1 MVVTLPGQNGHWLR
15 REQELHLPT
24 IDLVYFNAGGG
35 HRSAALALE
44 AVIREQGRPWAVRL
58 VNLMQILDPQ
68 DVFRKTLG
76 MEWEDLYNTRLA
88 RGWSLG
94 LAQELKFLQA
104 LIRLAHPAMASR
116 LRRYWRRTKPD
127 MVVSLIPNFN
137 RPMYD
142 GLTGAR
148 PAAPY
153 VTILT
158 DFADL
163 PPHFWIEPGQAQHF
177 ICGTPKAVAQAHAM
191 GYGLGRV
198 HAVSGM
204 IVRPDFYRE
213 SRIDRRA
220 ELIKLKLDPDRP
232 TGIVLFGGH
241 GSKAMQGIARRLKD
255 TQLIL
260 ICGHNAALAERLEAM
275 PSAAPRLV
283 VGFTP
288 KVRDFM
294 QLSDFFIGKP
304 GPGSISEAIQQG
316 LPVIVVNN
324 TWTMPQE
331 RYNAEWVAETRAG
344 IVLDSF
350 KDIRAGVDEVIARL
364 PELRTRVARIE
375 NRAVFEI
382 PEILDRLLHADRAV
396 SAHLR
401 VVPRGDVPRGEAQR
415 AWGAVAPNRQTE
427 APIR

>member
-1 MVVTLPGQNGHWLR
+1 
-15 REQELHLPT
+15 LPT

-35 HRSAALALE
+35 HRSAALALD
-44 AVIREQGRPWAVRL
+44 AIFREQGRPWQVRL
-58 VNLMQILDPQ
+58 VNLMEVIDPK
-68 DVFRKTLG
+68 DVFRKTMG
-76 MEWEDLYNTRLA
+76 MEWEDLYNIRLA

-104 LIRLAHPAMASR
+104 VIRLCHQGLTSR

-137 RPMYD
+137 RTMYEA
-142 GLTGAR
+142 LAGAR

-177 ICGTPKAVAQAHAM
+177 ICGTRKALAQAQAM
-191 GYGLGRV
+191 GYGPDQA
-198 HAVSGM
+198 HATSGM

-213 SRIDRRA
+213 PRVNRRD
-220 ELIKLKLDPDRP
+220 ELVKLKLDPDRP

-241 GSKAMQGIARRLKD
+241 GSKAMQGIARRLAD

-260 ICGHNAALAERLEAM
+260 ICGHNTALAERLGDM
-275 PSAAPRLV
+275 PARAPRLV

-288 KVRDFM
+288 KIRDFM
-294 QLSDFFIGKP
+294 HLSDFFIGKP

-331 RYNAEWVAETRAG
+331 RYNAEWVSENRAG

-350 KDIRAGVDEVIARL
+350 KEVRGGVDEVIARL
-364 PELRTRVARIE
+364 PELRARVARIQ
-375 NRAVFEI
+375 NRAIFEI
-382 PEILDRLLHADRAV
+382 PEILDRILREGRASRVHHVRTATLHQARTA
-396 SAHLR
+396 L
-401 VVPRGDVPRGEAQR
+401 
-415 AWGAVAPNRQTE
+415 
-427 APIR
+427 

>member
-1 MVVTLPGQNGHWLR
+1 
-15 REQELHLPT
+15 LPT

-76 MEWEDLYNTRLA
+76 IEWEDLYNTRLA

-104 LIRLAHPAMASR
+104 LIRLAQPAMASR
-116 LRRYWRRTKPD
+116 LRRHWRRTKPD

-241 GSKAMQGIARRLKD
+241 GSKAMQGIARRLED
-255 TQLIL
+255 IQLIL

-331 RYNAEWVAETRAG
+331 RYNAEWVAETGAG

-350 KDIRAGVDEVIARL
+350 KDIRAGVDQVIARL

-382 PEILDRLLHADRAV
+382 PGILDRLLHPDRV
-396 SAHLR
+396 GSAHLR
-401 VVPRGDVPRGEAQR
+401 DRPRGDGPRGDMPR
-415 AWGAVAPNRQTE
+415 AWGVAEPNRQTD

>member
-1 MVVTLPGQNGHWLR
+1 
-15 REQELHLPT
+15 
-24 IDLVYFNAGGG
+24 
-35 HRSAALALE
+35 
-44 AVIREQGRPWAVRL
+44 
-58 VNLMQILDPQ
+58 LMQILDPQ

-104 LIRLAHPAMASR
+104 LIRLAHPAMAGR

-142 GLTGAR
+142 GLAAAR
-148 PAAPY
+148 PTAPY

-198 HAVSGM
+198 HAASGM
-204 IVRPDFYRE
+204 IVRPDFYQR

-220 ELIKLKLDPDRP
+220 ELIKLKLNPDRP

-260 ICGHNAALAERLEAM
+260 ICGHNAALAERLSAM
-275 PSAAPRLV
+275 PAAAPRLV
-283 VGFTP
+283 IGFTP
-288 KVRDFM
+288 KVRDYM

-331 RYNAEWVAETRAG
+331 RYNAEWVSENRAG
-344 IVLDSF
+344 IVLGSF

-364 PELRTRVARIE
+364 PELRARVARIE
-375 NRAVFEI
+375 NRAIFEI
-382 PEILDRLLHADRAV
+382 PEILDRLLHADRLA
-396 SAHLR
+396 APHFRDLPHAR
-401 VVPRGDVPRGEAQR
+401 GPRESY
-415 AWGAVAPNRQTE
+415 RQTG

>member
-1 MVVTLPGQNGHWLR
+1 M
-15 REQELHLPT
+15 PT

-44 AVIREQGRPWAVRL
+44 AVIREQGRPWQLRL
-58 VNLMQILDPQ
+58 VNLMKILDPQ
-68 DVFRKTLG
+68 DVFRKTMG

-104 LIRLAHPAMASR
+104 LIRLAHPAMAGR

-137 RPMYD
+137 RPMYE
-142 GLTGAR
+142 GLAGAR

-204 IVRPDFYRE
+204 IVRPDFYQRLA
-213 SRIDRRA
+213 IDRRA
-220 ELIKLKLDPDRP
+220 ELIKLNLDPDRP

-241 GSKAMQGIARRLKD
+241 GSKAMEGIARRLKD
-255 TQLIL
+255 TQLIM
-260 ICGHNAALAERLEAM
+260 ICGHNAALAERLSAM
-275 PSAAPRLV
+275 PLGAPRLV
-283 VGFTP
+283 VGFTS

-331 RYNAEWVAETRAG
+331 RYNAEWVSETRTG

-364 PELRTRVARIE
+364 PELRARVARIE
-375 NRAVFEI
+375 NRAIFEI
-382 PEILDRLLHADRAV
+382 PEILDRLLHADRLA
-396 SAHLR
+396 AAPLR
-401 VVPRGDVPRGEAQR
+401 DLPRAR
-415 AWGAVAPNRQTE
+415 ALRDPHRETGV
-427 APIR
+427 PIR

>member
-1 MVVTLPGQNGHWLR
+1 MAVTLPLQNIRIGCQR
-15 REQELHLPT
+15 TQTHLPT

-35 HRSAALALE
+35 HRSAALALD
-44 AVIREQGRPWAVRL
+44 AIIREQGRPWQVRL
-58 VNLMQILDPQ
+58 VNLMEVLDPK
-68 DVFRKTLG
+68 DVFRKTMG
-76 MEWEDLYNTRLA
+76 MEWEDLYNARLA

-104 LIRLAHPAMASR
+104 LIRLCHQGLTSR

-137 RPMYD
+137 RTMYEA
-142 GLTGAR
+142 LAGAR

-177 ICGTPKAVAQAHAM
+177 VCGTGRAVDQARAM
-191 GYGLGRV
+191 GYGPRQV
-198 HAVSGM
+198 HGTSGM

-213 SRIDRRA
+213 SRVERRD
-220 ELIKLKLDPDRP
+220 EIIRLKLDPDRP

-241 GSKAMQGIARRLKD
+241 GSKAMQGIARRLAD

-260 ICGHNAALAERLEAM
+260 ICGHNAALAERLAAM
-275 PSAAPRLV
+275 PARAPRLV
-283 VGFTP
+283 LGFTP
-288 KVRDFM
+288 KIRDYM
-294 QLSDFFIGKP
+294 HVSDFFIGKP
-304 GPGSISEAIQQG
+304 GPGCISEAIQQG

-331 RYNAEWVAETRAG
+331 RYNAVWVQENRAG

-350 KDIRAGVDEVIARL
+350 KAIRGGVDDMIRRLPEFRAGV
-364 PELRTRVARIE
+364 ARIP
-375 NRAVFEI
+375 NRAIFEI
-382 PEILDRLLHADRAV
+382 PEILNRILHDGRTSTLAESRYIRDPREREPLLHDYRATP
-396 SAHLR
+396 L
-401 VVPRGDVPRGEAQR
+401 
-415 AWGAVAPNRQTE
+415 
-427 APIR
+427 

>member
-1 MVVTLPGQNGHWLR
+1 M
-15 REQELHLPT
+15 PT

-35 HRSAALALE
+35 HRSAALALD
-44 AVIREQGRPWAVRL
+44 AIIREQGRPWEVRL
-58 VNLMQILDPQ
+58 VNLMEVIDPK
-68 DVFRKTLG
+68 DVFRKTMG
-76 MEWEDLYNTRLA
+76 MEWEDLYNIRLA

-104 LIRLAHPAMASR
+104 VIRLCHQGLTSR

-137 RPMYD
+137 RAMYEA
-142 GLTGAR
+142 LAGAR

-177 ICGTPKAVAQAHAM
+177 VCGTRKALAQARAM
-191 GYGLGRV
+191 GYGPDQA
-198 HAVSGM
+198 HAASGM

-213 SRIDRRA
+213 SRVDRRD
-220 ELIKLKLDPDRP
+220 ELVKLNLDPDRP

-241 GSKAMQGIARRLKD
+241 GSKAMQGIARRLAD

-275 PSAAPRLV
+275 PARAPRLV

-288 KVRDFM
+288 KIRDFM
-294 QLSDFFIGKP
+294 HLSDFFIGKP
-304 GPGSISEAIQQG
+304 GPGCISEAIQQG

-331 RYNAEWVAETRAG
+331 RYNAEWVQENRAG

-350 KDIRAGVDEVIARL
+350 KEIRVGVDEVIARL
-364 PELRTRVARIE
+364 PELRARVARIQ
-375 NRAVFEI
+375 NRAIFEI
-382 PEILDRLLHADRAV
+382 PEILDRLLRDGRAGKVQHARTQTGV
-396 SAHLR
+396 SPAHQY
-401 VVPRGDVPRGEAQR
+401 QR
-415 AWGAVAPNRQTE
+415 AGTL
-427 APIR
+427 

>member
-1 MVVTLPGQNGHWLR
+1 MATAV
-15 REQELHLPT
+15 RELERPLPT
-24 IDLVYFNAGGG
+24 LDLVYFNAGGG

-44 AVIREQGRPWAVRL
+44 AVIRQQGRPWTVRL
-58 VNLMQILDPQ
+58 VNLMQVLDPQ
-68 DVFRKTLG
+68 DVFRKTMG

-104 LIRLAHPAMASR
+104 LIRLAHPAMVGR
-116 LRRYWRRTKPD
+116 LRRHWRRTKPD

-137 RPMYD
+137 RPMFE
-142 GLTGAR
+142 GLAGAR

-163 PPHFWIEPGQAQHF
+163 PPHFWIEPGQSQHF
-177 ICGTPKAVAQAHAM
+177 ICGTHKAVTQAHAM
-191 GYGLGRV
+191 GYGPARV

-204 IVRPDFYRE
+204 IVRPDFYQT
-213 SRIDRRA
+213 SAVDRRA
-220 ELIKLKLDPDRP
+220 ELAKLNLDPDRP

-241 GSKAMQGIARRLKD
+241 GSRAMQGIARRLKD
-255 TQLIL
+255 TQLIM
-260 ICGHNAALAERLEAM
+260 ICGHNAALAARLSAM
-275 PSAAPRLV
+275 PASAPRLV
-283 VGFTP
+283 MGFTS

-331 RYNAEWVAETRAG
+331 RYNAEWVSETRTG
-344 IVLDSF
+344 LVLDSF
-350 KDIRAGVDEVIARL
+350 KDIRMGVDQVIARL
-364 PELRTRVARIE
+364 PELRARVARIE
-375 NRAVFEI
+375 NRAIFEI
-382 PEILDRLLHADRAV
+382 PEILDRLLQADRPA
-396 SAHLR
+396 AAQLR
-401 VVPRGDVPRGEAQR
+401 ELPRPRGF
-415 AWGAVAPNRQTE
+415 RQPYPQTD
-427 APIR
+427 APIP

>member
-1 MVVTLPGQNGHWLR
+1 LQ
-15 REQELHLPT
+15 T

-44 AVIREQGRPWAVRL
+44 AIIREQGRPWQLRL

-68 DVFRKTLG
+68 DMFRKTMG

-104 LIRLAHPAMASR
+104 LIRLAHPAMAGR

-137 RPMYD
+137 RPMFE
-142 GLTGAR
+142 GLAGAR
-148 PAAPY
+148 PQAPY

-163 PPHFWIEPGQAQHF
+163 PPHFWIEPDQAQHF

-191 GYGLGRV
+191 GYGPARV

-204 IVRPDFYRE
+204 IVRPDFYQG

-220 ELIKLKLDPDRP
+220 ELIKLNLDPDRP

-255 TQLIL
+255 TQLIM
-260 ICGHNAALAERLEAM
+260 ICGHNAALAERLSAM
-275 PSAAPRLV
+275 PAAAPRLV
-283 VGFTP
+283 VGFTS

-331 RYNAEWVAETRAG
+331 RYNAKWVSETRTG

-364 PELRTRVARIE
+364 PELRARVTRIE

-382 PEILDRLLHADRAV
+382 PEILDRLLHADRLA
-396 SAHLR
+396 STHLR
-401 VVPRGDVPRGEAQR
+401 DLQHARGLREPYRETG
-415 AWGAVAPNRQTE
+415 

>member
-1 MVVTLPGQNGHWLR
+1 LK
-15 REQELHLPT
+15 T

-35 HRSAALALE
+35 HRSAAIALD
-44 AVIREQGRPWAVRL
+44 AVIREQGRPWQVRL
-58 VNLMQILDPQ
+58 INLMEVLDPK
-68 DVFRKTLG
+68 DVFRKTMG

-104 LIRLAHPAMASR
+104 LIRLCHQGLTSR

-137 RPMYD
+137 RTMYEA
-142 GLTGAR
+142 LAGAR

-177 ICGTPKAVAQAHAM
+177 VCGTRKAVAQARAL
-191 GYGLGRV
+191 GYGPSQV
-198 HAVSGM
+198 HATSGM
-204 IVRPDFYRE
+204 IVRPDFYQKPRG
-213 SRIDRRA
+213 DRRA
-220 ELIKLKLDPDRP
+220 ERLKLKLDPDRP

-260 ICGHNAALAERLEAM
+260 ICGHNSTLAQRLVAM
-275 PSAAPRLV
+275 PARAPRLV

-288 KVRDFM
+288 KIRDFM
-294 QLSDFFIGKP
+294 HLSDFFIGKP
-304 GPGSISEAIQQG
+304 GPGCISEAIQQG

-331 RYNAEWVAETRAG
+331 RYNAEWVQENRAG

-350 KDIRAGVDEVIARL
+350 KNVDNGVDEVISRL
-364 PELRTRVARIE
+364 PEFRARVARIQ

-382 PEILDRLLHADRAV
+382 PEILERIMSDARTGKHPE
-396 SAHLR
+396 
-401 VVPRGDVPRGEAQR
+401 PRPSRDLEETRTHTA
-415 AWGAVAPNRQTE
+415 
-427 APIR
+427 

>member
-1 MVVTLPGQNGHWLR
+1 M
-15 REQELHLPT
+15 PT

-44 AVIREQGRPWAVRL
+44 AVIRAQGRPWQVRL
-58 VNLMQILDPQ
+58 VNLMQVLDPQ
-68 DVFRKTLG
+68 DLFRKTVG

-104 LIRLAHPAMASR
+104 LIRLCHPAMTAR

-137 RPMYD
+137 RPMYTA
-142 GLTGAR
+142 LAGAR

-153 VTILT
+153 VTVLT

-163 PPHFWIEPGQAQHF
+163 PPHFWIEPDQAQHF
-177 ICGTPKAVAQAHAM
+177 ICGTPKAVAQARAQ
-191 GYGLGRV
+191 GYGPDRV
-198 HAVSGM
+198 HATSGM
-204 IVRPDFYRE
+204 IVRPDFY
-213 SRIDRRA
+213 SAPNVVRRDA
-220 ELIKLKLDPDRP
+220 LTQLGLDPDRP

-241 GSKAMQGIARRLKD
+241 GSKAMRGIARRLAD
-255 TQLIL
+255 TQLIM
-260 ICGHNAALAERLEAM
+260 ICGHNAALAEKLKVM
-275 PSAAPRLV
+275 PARAPRLI

-288 KVRDFM
+288 KIRDYM
-294 QLSDFFIGKP
+294 HVSDFFIGKP
-304 GPGSISEAIQQG
+304 GPGCISEAVQQG

-331 RYNAEWVAETRAG
+331 RYNAEWVLENRAG
-344 IVLDSF
+344 IVLESF
-350 KDIRAGVDEVIARL
+350 TDIRAGVAQVIARL
-364 PELRTRVARIE
+364 PELRAAVARIE

-382 PEILDRLLHADRAV
+382 PDILARLLQDAKSGTRAETRYIHAPQD
-396 SAHLR
+396 LR
-401 VVPRGDVPRGEAQR
+401 TH
-415 AWGAVAPNRQTE
+415 VA
-427 APIR
+427 

>member
-1 MVVTLPGQNGHWLR
+1 
-15 REQELHLPT
+15 LPT

-44 AVIREQGRPWAVRL
+44 AVIREQGRPWQVRL
-58 VNLMQILDPQ
+58 VNLMHILDPQ
-68 DVFRKTLG
+68 DVFRKTMG

-104 LIRLAHPAMASR
+104 LIRLAHPAMVGR

-137 RPMYD
+137 RPMFE
-142 GLTGAR
+142 GLAGAR

-153 VTILT
+153 LTILT

-177 ICGTPKAVAQAHAM
+177 ICGTPKAVAQAQAM
-191 GYGLGRV
+191 GYGPARV

-204 IVRPDFYRE
+204 IVRPDFYQH

-220 ELIKLKLDPDRP
+220 ELVKLNLDPDRP

-255 TQLIL
+255 TQLIM
-260 ICGHNAALAERLEAM
+260 ICGHNAALAERLSAM

-283 VGFTP
+283 MGFTS

-316 LPVIVVNN
+316 LPVVVVNN

-331 RYNAEWVAETRAG
+331 RYNAQWVSETRTG

-350 KDIRAGVDEVIARL
+350 KDIRAGVSEIIARL
-364 PELRTRVARIE
+364 PEMRARVARIE

-382 PEILDRLLHADRAV
+382 PDILDRLLHADRLA

-401 VVPRGDVPRGEAQR
+401 DLPRARDLREPYRETG
-415 AWGAVAPNRQTE
+415 